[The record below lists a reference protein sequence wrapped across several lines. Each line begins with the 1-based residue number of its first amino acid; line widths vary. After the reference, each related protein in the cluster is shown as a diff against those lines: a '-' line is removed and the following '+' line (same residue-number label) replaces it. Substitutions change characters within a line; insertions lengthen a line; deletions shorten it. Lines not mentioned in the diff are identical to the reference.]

1 MANID
6 SLDDVV
12 ITSPAENQALLYQS
26 GMWVNATIPLPTGLS
41 LSGLS
46 DVDALTPST
55 KHVLFYNSGTNI
67 WQSKQLSYNDLSSLP
82 SLKAVATSGLYT
94 DITGAPF
101 TPSGLAVTLNDL
113 SNVNAPTPTNG
124 QYLKWE
130 SVSSKWIPST
140 IPTVIISLS
149 GLTTD
154 VNVSAPADKQLL
166 RYNSST
172 SKWIND
178 TITYTL
184 DDLTD
189 VGLDGPTSN
198 QYLKFNGTYW
208 ENNVVSY
215 SDISGTPTI
224 PTTLE
229 SLTNVLDSGFSP
241 DDTIIWNGVEWV
253 NKSLTDVY
261 SGKIYNGDCIID
273 TNINDDVTIKGG
285 STSLTGGNIILTADN
300 TVNSDASIVLNS
312 STTRTTNTITS
323 DDAIDITSV
332 AGVSIQSITYPTV
345 DGNAGD
351 VMITDGSGV
360 ISFIP
365 IPLPTEYMV
374 NYKHGLT
381 MNRDNEISLYVNAG
395 VCRDSTN
402 SYSMMFNS
410 GYMKTFATWVE
421 GDGAGGMPPALLPVQ
436 PNRFYYVFAICKST
450 GEVDMGFDTN
460 PYASNLISIT
470 GDFDYYRQIGIIWT
484 DSASQ
489 IEDFK
494 QSGNSFILSVPKTV
508 FTYAGPSVIN
518 PLLDISTNL
527 PIAEHDIVVN
537 LTIAQPLTANDI
549 YITIARNGN
558 IPATA
563 NVANNVFF
571 DYGTTARKSFKHTIN
586 DSTSLKMTSN
596 SALSTLSVNLVKFT
610 IQ

>member
-1 MANID
+1 
-6 SLDDVV
+6 
-12 ITSPAENQALLYQS
+12 
-26 GMWVNATIPLPTGLS
+26 
-41 LSGLS
+41 
-46 DVDALTPST
+46 
-55 KHVLFYNSGTNI
+55 
-67 WQSKQLSYNDLSSLP
+67 
-82 SLKAVATSGLYT
+82 
-94 DITGAPF
+94 
-101 TPSGLAVTLNDL
+101 
-113 SNVNAPTPTNG
+113 
-124 QYLKWE
+124 
-130 SVSSKWIPST
+130 
-140 IPTVIISLS
+140 
-149 GLTTD
+149 
-154 VNVSAPADKQLL
+154 
-166 RYNSST
+166 
-172 SKWIND
+172 
-178 TITYTL
+178 
-184 DDLTD
+184 
-189 VGLDGPTSN
+189 
-198 QYLKFNGTYW
+198 
-208 ENNVVSY
+208 
-215 SDISGTPTI
+215 
-224 PTTLE
+224 
-229 SLTNVLDSGFSP
+229 
-241 DDTIIWNGVEWV
+241 
-253 NKSLTDVY
+253 
-261 SGKIYNGDCIID
+261 
-273 TNINDDVTIKGG
+273 
-285 STSLTGGNIILTADN
+285 
-300 TVNSDASIVLNS
+300 
-312 STTRTTNTITS
+312 
-323 DDAIDITSV
+323 
-332 AGVSIQSITYPTV
+332 
-345 DGNAGD
+345 
-351 VMITDGSGV
+351 
-360 ISFIP
+360 
-365 IPLPTEYMV
+365 
-374 NYKHGLT
+374 

-410 GYMKTFATWVE
+410 GFMKTFATWVE
-421 GDGAGGMPPALLPVQ
+421 GDGVGGMPPALLPVQ